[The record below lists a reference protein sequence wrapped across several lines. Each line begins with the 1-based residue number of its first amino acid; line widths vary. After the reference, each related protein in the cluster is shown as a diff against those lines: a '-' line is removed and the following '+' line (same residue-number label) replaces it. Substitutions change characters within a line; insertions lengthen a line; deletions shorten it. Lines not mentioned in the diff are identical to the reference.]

1 MSRQRN
7 VESLA
12 RARGHIT
19 RHNGSDESDESDEY
33 STPQTSPHAPA
44 AAVPRAAARRG
55 TVMGTTSDKKVNL
68 EALSP
73 ENKYYYDKRSAFL
86 TWYGNGGNDGSS
98 WNYVNMR
105 YNYAT
110 AQKPNITQVTSDSDC
125 IINKWH
131 VKIGDYVDRN
141 GKIYNYTVIETDG
154 KSIEHTVNNTTGEPI
169 ILVDILIND
178 GPAKRN
184 DPIYFFTDD
193 KEYYKR
199 YWIYEIQKL
208 ANYDDPFESI
218 IKSDKYSPLRENYGK
233 DLPDKDLTYNILLNI
248 TKEASSNKSEWENN
262 VDYKLANELVTEV
275 DNSRQ
280 SIKTKALKYMLQF
293 TNMKLD
299 PRNNLYTSD
308 IIDTEMITK
317 DNKHFI
323 AWSLKDIKISDPQNY
338 YSFFLN
344 LFNIQNVVTPEPI
357 EGRGGGKYEDDWH
370 AAGGNPLEIS
380 KNYKQYYNQMFCPRI
395 LGKEELFILIQS
407 FLIKNYNVIEYFADI
422 DVLLRWTN
430 SIKNE
435 SDQLKRVF
443 SFNIRPQQQELKD
456 SFKKSMV
463 DSIIKELMKG
473 VLLDDAKNSIDRNTT
488 ALKDIYS
495 NIDETMKKLNELKNE
510 PRKKETLDQQ
520 NEFDELPMA
529 EDETPRTGTAGR
541 ALTAAEVMESQI
553 KKQSVVEKMTDMLET
568 AKSNA
573 AAFTDYLT
581 GSLEKKR
588 IEMLNNE
595 LIELSKQ
602 KDQNIN
608 EIKGELQKLVTVIN
622 DLGLNVR
629 NIPRTENLNDS
640 QEINSFNMRMQE
652 FINTLKN
659 YDLASISLEQT
670 KEENFIKEKIVD
682 PIVKL
687 LLDEEKNSNLNYMYE
702 LCDNNTV
709 YIKTFLTIILQFNN
723 VTVIDFTN
731 IFKDALTARRK
742 STFLNTFYYILGT
755 ICNLYP
761 KISEEFKGNPKY
773 LENKLTDIYGGY
785 CYANKLFIPNDSYR
799 KIEEYRAFNNT
810 VKLDARQCIAVN
822 RFTKFKNPQ
831 DKACFLFHGVGTG
844 KTITSTSIA
853 LGHLKEEHKKQENP
867 LRILVVA
874 PQGIFR
880 ASFMGD
886 AAQMGIYCHN
896 LYSYY
901 AIPAGGFNDEEEEDE
916 YKRYITAIQT
926 KTSEFKKQAEQYSKQ
941 ILDQVKTG
949 VNGAVGAVAGAVGN
963 VASAAT
969 SAQQAAM
976 AGFNNP
982 TELFGGGAGSS
993 PLKPSEFKEENIV
1006 EVERT
1011 IGTINLGNEKYYVE
1025 FIGLDYNALFSKY
1038 GSSILNELDFDILI
1052 CDEAHRLV
1060 TNSLKPYDNY
1070 VKYDLDCKTKQPI
1083 TVETG
1088 IDDTNLINQMI
1099 PYLPVFLQ
1107 LILKAF
1113 VPSQEELMMIIK
1125 SISMNQSA
1133 FMAIKNDINSVIHM
1147 VNFIN
1152 SIMSVLSFDIT
1163 KPMVLYNSLL
1173 TVLNGHNQNNA
1184 SNGITP
1190 DQKALLL
1197 FSVKKM
1203 CLHYNVLNAAARA
1216 TPMLFASTAVIRG
1229 LAGMTI
1235 NNVMFQSVMNLINF
1249 YNGIDLGGLIKNL
1262 ILMSEEILHNGKL
1275 YGNAITDERFIKI
1288 FDKSKEGATEPS
1300 LKQAIFLTGTPFQK
1314 SNNDIIDII
1323 WFLNNPRVNKSNLD
1337 KFCADV
1343 LYAGGNAAFK
1353 PLEKPG
1359 SWKTTKDYNVWFA
1372 SMGFDLVSSIG
1383 SMTTKGSTEPGFNS
1397 QDDRNS
1403 NESLIVN
1410 IGKRYLE
1417 NTTNIKVEDAATYYN
1432 IVNNN
1437 LTDFIGNHSK
1447 NYSTNPLLARGLE
1460 MTLGSNIS
1468 LLLTSMY
1475 SNPGGVSR
1483 TPIGINGNPIE
1494 QMSKTLYG
1502 ELYNAAIERFIGK
1515 SSGEAGSQPL
1525 ANMVT
1530 NALTESI
1537 GKFGATADK
1546 IGTVAET
1553 VSGFNWGDMA
1563 ANALQTT
1570 TGSMQ
1575 LSCTCVPT
1583 NPLAAIRGTTTAMAG
1598 GAGEEDDK
1606 ILSVLNASAKANK
1619 YLFLA
1624 VNDVFNKILKDAGG
1638 KIDLMTVI
1646 HSTLAAL
1653 YSLLVS
1659 IPEMTAELIRSIINI
1674 ASFTIMGI
1682 LEYSFGINSDNV
1694 IKHSSPYISIYN
1706 YDYNQIP
1713 IDENDFY
1720 VKNVKSKSSINEVVN
1735 CNGDTFAFPEKHI
1748 DQILIPYTSE
1758 QLAILNNSFY
1768 RNIKYSDDE
1777 LFILNSVVGIY
1788 DRGLFEYNKN
1798 QELEYSN
1805 TQKTLVIPS
1814 SNGIVTAPAETAL
1827 PPVPALPAVAPPA
1840 APEVPAAPAPAP
1852 AAALIP
1858 TNTDSNVQ
1866 NEIITTIKDGVIGLI
1881 NRITVPNFSS
1891 NDDTGTS
1898 EGDRYIKEITISLS
1912 ANYKNQLKDHYFKT
1926 LKSSNNDKYNNNSIK
1941 QVFKVKD
1948 KTQSCL
1954 QVNLK
1959 KIVDYAITNAAKLTI
1974 PVNIEASFSFN
1985 VRAFKSNASNFLS
1998 TKDTVIE
2005 LFNRVIPAIDKF
2017 KSKFN
2022 VEFGGVINR
2031 FEYVLKLLLV
2041 IKSGLIYDAHD
2052 KFYLH
2057 AHYVKRKIGNSV
2069 EYYHYLPVIY
2079 PPTQEVMYSFI
2090 SYLNKMGYEYLWMCD
2105 VAGKKPLDVEYKA
2118 GSKNTYKT
2126 YPNIFDE
2133 IDGSYSPNT
2142 NSRLA
2147 KEPICIII
2155 SPSHTEGFSFNYSPA
2170 LISLSLCRTSGDA
2183 EQVYG
2188 RVLRKYGDPSFEEKY
2203 CKKIYQL
2210 FGGVRAD
2217 CDNLVKYANKYGS
2230 FGQTFKT
2237 IYKDIENKKRDV
2249 NNALI
2254 DTLVLRDL
2262 SIGYKKTLKS
2272 ISSGLPTGF
2281 DSFIKDR
2288 IEPTISRYGQT
2299 TKAQRDLQLIIKE
2312 KMTEFF
2318 ATEDAQMTI
2327 LTSVND
2333 IANDYFNKLVEKESK
2348 TKTGNNVFIP
2358 YDIQMI
2364 DADMKQTG
2372 AFYCQPNLYN
2382 TILCELNT
2390 SGDGDETQSGYF
2402 AKPECERLLK
2412 IIESNPKH
2420 ESNRDEF
2427 IELNR
2432 VFMGIEEGSED
2443 FFNNMMLYDYLTVYK
2458 KLHGDKMTPEIIITI
2473 LREKTKFIN
2482 DNPQVLDLINE
2493 NYLLF
2498 LYNHWNFEYATI
2510 LSKYAQ
2516 QIKSV
2521 VANNKINDE
2530 TLNEIMYSFNRE
2542 VEKKLGATQKVKN
2555 NVGFV
2560 LSPYARNIHQL
2571 HKYIIPADD
2580 KFETLI
2586 ETPYEEISIEEFIG
2600 YLPVVSKIYN
2610 NLNAIWIR
2618 MGNIGQKLLNIEN
2631 AGNLI
2636 YYFGSY
2642 VYGLIKELDG
2652 QDSGVIKPTVSVL
2665 GKPVTLKQPN
2675 IFERKVLIESNDI
2688 INAIIDNDK
2697 AITILFPSQNFS
2709 DDERYLIKKLLR
2721 HIINFVKLIMD
2732 DSGKR
2737 VEYNIRGVIIK
2748 FADIGDFSV
2757 IRDIYERV
2765 SVKYNKLKNIG
2776 NELTIDN
2783 VINLFQT
2790 LTDEESTNLINDIIT
2805 EVTRLKQ
2812 QFKNVPTIAAFKN
2825 YHINPYIPKFIFNF
2839 KKYYDGI
2846 LSSFNRIMENDYS
2859 KKKEKTANDELIKL
2873 KKSLADKTKILDD
2886 LVMQSKAMED
2896 RIGLQTESS
2905 ADKLLNA
2912 YEQVK
2917 LAETAINTK
2926 EKNLLDAEKNT
2937 VAYKNYIELVNYF
2950 NGFVNRMYSTN
2961 LDKIYIFMTS
2971 KSGTSNSYN
2980 KIDNDIIKSL
2990 FENYLYNLPL
3000 LAITFQDSKTGFKEF
3015 YIHRFFEIN
3024 GLERPVLDIN
3034 IDGINSLTGKIYK
3047 NDDKI
3052 FDVQTTNRYVAIIIN
3067 GYNSLTS
3074 AANKAQDYV
3083 ANAYEIGGFIK
3094 DAAES
3099 GAKDS
3104 YATTL
3109 WRDTIAYDLI
3119 RNGQADIQKYN
3130 EILRNIPNKPTT
3142 GGTRRYRRT
3151 KNQRLKK
3158 SHITKRF
3165 KQNYSINERLY
3176 SKKKIRNKTKKH

>member
-1 MSRQRN
+1 MFSGLFRRN
-7 VESLA
+7 
-12 RARGHIT
+12 
-19 RHNGSDESDESDEY
+19 
-33 STPQTSPHAPA
+33 APA
-44 AAVPRAAARRG
+44 AEPTLAEAEAAPPLAAPAPG
-55 TVMGTTSDKKVNL
+55 IVVGTTSTENVEL
-68 EALSP
+68 ETLST
-73 ENKYYYDKRSAFL
+73 ENKYYYDKRSSLL
-86 TWYGNGGNDGSS
+86 TWYGNEMDDSSS

-105 YNYAT
+105 RDYNNNKY
-110 AQKPNITQVTSDSDC
+110 TSKNYIIDNKSNSDC

-131 VKIGDYVDRN
+131 VKIGDYVDN
-141 GKIYNYTVIETDG
+141 GGEIYTYTVIGSDG
-154 KSIEHTVNNTTGEPI
+154 KSTDETVKNSTGNPLI
-169 ILVDILIND
+169 IIDILVND
-178 GPAKRN
+178 GPAKQN
-184 DPIYFFTDD
+184 DLIYVSTSD
-193 KEYYKR
+193 KEYYKS
-199 YWIYEIQKL
+199 YWIYKIQEL
-208 ANYDDPFESI
+208 AKDEDPFKSI
-218 IKSDKYSPLRENYGK
+218 IENEKYRLLLEKYGK
-233 DLPDKDLTYNILLNI
+233 DSPKKDLTYNILLNI
-248 TKEASSNKSEWENN
+248 TKEAKNKSDWERN
-262 VDYKLANELVTEV
+262 VDYKLANDLVTEV
-275 DNSRQ
+275 DNLRQ
-280 SIKTKALKYMLQF
+280 SIKTKALKYTLQF

-299 PRNNLYTSD
+299 PTNNLYTSD
-308 IIDTEMITK
+308 IINKKMIA
-317 DNKHFI
+317 DNNKHFI
-323 AWSLKDIKISDPQNY
+323 AWSLKDIQISDAQNY

-344 LFNIQNVVTPEPI
+344 LFNIKIGVAPKDQAALAM
-357 EGRGGGKYEDDWH
+357 GLDGGGKYEDDWH
-370 AAGGNPLEIS
+370 AAGGKPLEIS
-380 KNYKQYYNQMFCPRI
+380 KNYKPYYNQMFCPRI

-407 FLIKNYNVIEYFADI
+407 FLIKNYNVMEYFTDKT
-422 DVLLRWTN
+422 VLLNWTN

-435 SDQLKRVF
+435 SDQLKQVF
-443 SFNIRPQQQELKD
+443 EFNIRTETQLNKD

-463 DSIIKELMKG
+463 ESIIKELMKG
-473 VLLDDAKNSIDRNTT
+473 LLIGDTYKNIDRNTK
-488 ALKDIYS
+488 ALIDIYS
-495 NIDETMKKLNELKNE
+495 KIDETGKELNELIGDNDNPLEKV
-510 PRKKETLDQQ
+510 
-520 NEFDELPMA
+520 
-529 EDETPRTGTAGR
+529 ETPRTGTAGR
-541 ALTAAEVMESQI
+541 ALTAAKVTESQI
-553 KKQSVVEKMTDMLET
+553 KNQGVVEKMTDMLET
-568 AKSNA
+568 AQSNA
-573 AAFTDYLT
+573 ASFADYFT
-581 GSLEKKR
+581 GSLKHKR
-588 IEMLNNE
+588 IEILKNE
-595 LIELSKQ
+595 LTELSKQ
-602 KDQNIN
+602 KRQNIN

-622 DLGLNVR
+622 DLGLNVQ
-629 NIPRTENLNDS
+629 NIPQTENLNKS
-640 QEINSFNMRMQE
+640 EEINSFNELMKA
-652 FINTLKN
+652 FINKLNT
-659 YDLASISLEQT
+659 YDLSTISLNPK
-670 KEENFIKEKIVD
+670 KEAIFIKEKIVD

-731 IFKDALTARRK
+731 IFEDALTARRK
-742 STFLNTFYYILGT
+742 STFLNIFYYILGT

-761 KISEEFKGNPKY
+761 EISEEFKGNPKY
-773 LENKLTDIYGGY
+773 LENKLPDIYGGY

-853 LGHLKEEHKKQENP
+853 LGHLKQEHKKPETP
-867 LRILVVA
+867 LRILVIA

-901 AIPAGGFNDEEEEDE
+901 AIPAGGFNDEEEEDA
-916 YKRYITAIQT
+916 YKDYINAIQT
-926 KTSEFKKQAEQYSKQ
+926 KTSEFKKQAEQYSQQ
-941 ILDQVKTG
+941 ILEQGKTVVKR
-949 VNGAVGAVAGAVGN
+949 AVGLATNAQRI
-963 VASAAT
+963 ASNAAT
-969 SAQQAAM
+969 STQEIASNAATSTQEA
-976 AGFNNP
+976 AGNSFADIKGAANGYNNVLKP
-982 TELFGGGAGSS
+982 FLGGAGSS
-993 PLKPSEFKEENIV
+993 PLKPSEFKQENIV

-1011 IGTINLGNEKYYVE
+1011 IGTINLGKEKYYVE

-1060 TNSLKPYDNY
+1060 TNSLKPYDEY
-1070 VKYDLDCKTKQPI
+1070 LKYDLDCKTKQSI
-1083 TVETG
+1083 AVESA
-1088 IDDTNLINQMI
+1088 IDDANLINQMI

-1152 SIMSVLSFDIT
+1152 SIMSVLSFDVT

-1216 TPMLFASTAVIRG
+1216 TPMLFASTAAIRG

-1288 FDKSKEGATEPS
+1288 FDKSKEGVTEPS

-1323 WFLNNPRVNKSNLD
+1323 WFLNNPRVNNSNLD

-1383 SMTTKGSTEPGFNS
+1383 SMTTKGSTEPGFNA

-1447 NYSTNPLLARGLE
+1447 NYSANPLLARGLE

-1483 TPIGINGNPIE
+1483 NPIGISGNPIE

-1546 IGTVAET
+1546 IGTAAET
-1553 VSGFNWGDMA
+1553 VSSVGLGDIA

-1570 TGSMQ
+1570 TGSVQ
-1575 LSCTCVPT
+1575 LSCTCVST
-1583 NPLAAIRGTTTAMAG
+1583 NPINAIRSAMKG

-1606 ILSVLNASAKANK
+1606 ILNVLNASAKANK

-1720 VKNVKSKSSINEVVN
+1720 VKNVKSRSSINVLVN
-1735 CNGDTFAFPEKHI
+1735 CSGDTFAFPEKQI

-1788 DRGLFEYNKN
+1788 DRGLFEYNEK
-1798 QELEYSN
+1798 QELEYS
-1805 TQKTLVIPS
+1805 KTRKSVVIPS
-1814 SNGIVTAPAETAL
+1814 SDGNGPPSAPTQEAAAVL
-1827 PPVPALPAVAPPA
+1827 PAPPA
-1840 APEVPAAPAPAP
+1840 APAAVAVAPPEPPPIEEPAPAP
-1852 AAALIP
+1852 AAPIP
-1858 TNTDSNVQ
+1858 TNTDSNFQ
-1866 NEIITTIKDGVIGLI
+1866 NEILTTIKDGVIGLI
-1881 NRITVPNFSS
+1881 NSITVPNFSS

-1912 ANYKNQLKDHYFKT
+1912 SNYKNQLKDHYFIT

-1941 QVFKVKD
+1941 QVFKAKD
-1948 KTQSCL
+1948 KKQSCL

-1959 KIVDYAITNAAKLTI
+1959 KVDDYQLTNDAKLTI

-1985 VRAFKSNASNFLS
+1985 VRAFKSNTTNFLS

-2005 LFNRVIPAIDKF
+2005 LFNRVTPAINTF
-2017 KSKFN
+2017 KTKFN

-2057 AHYVKRKIGNSV
+2057 AHYVKRKIGNAV

-2126 YPNIFDE
+2126 YPNIFNE
-2133 IDGSYSPNT
+2133 IDESYSCKPS
-2142 NSRLA
+2142 SRLA

-2203 CKKIYQL
+2203 FKKIYQL

-2237 IYKDIENKKRDV
+2237 IYKDIENKKRDI

-2288 IEPTISRYGQT
+2288 IDPTISRYGQT

-2327 LTSVND
+2327 LTTVND

-2348 TKTGNNVFIP
+2348 TKTSDNVFIP

-2364 DADMKQTG
+2364 DADMKQSD
-2372 AFYCQPNLYN
+2372 AIYCQPNLYN
-2382 TILCELNT
+2382 TILCELKT
-2390 SGDGDETQSGYF
+2390 SGDGDETPSNYF
-2402 AKPECERLLK
+2402 DKNECKKLLQ

-2420 ESNRDEF
+2420 ETNRDEF

-2432 VFMGIEEGSED
+2432 AFMGITENSED

-2458 KLHGDKMTPEIIITI
+2458 KLHGQGMTPEIIIKI

-2516 QIKSV
+2516 QIRPGG
-2521 VANNKINDE
+2521 ATNQIADE
-2530 TLNEIMYSFNRE
+2530 TLNEIIYSFNRE
-2542 VEKKLGATQKVKN
+2542 VEKKLGVTKQVKN

-2571 HKYIIPADD
+2571 HKYINPADETF
-2580 KFETLI
+2580 KTLI
-2586 ETPYEEISIEEFIG
+2586 ETPYEEMSIEEFIG

-2610 NLNAIWIR
+2610 NLNVIWTR
-2618 MGNIGQKLLNIEN
+2618 MGNIGQKLFNIEN

-2642 VYGLIKELDG
+2642 VYGLIQEIDG
-2652 QDSGVIKPTVSVL
+2652 EDSGVIKTTVSVL

-2688 INAIIDNDK
+2688 ITAIIDNDK

-2732 DSGKR
+2732 DSDKP
-2737 VEYNIRGVIIK
+2737 VEYNKMGVVIK

-2776 NELTIDN
+2776 NDLTMEN

-2790 LTDEESTNLINDIIT
+2790 LTDEENTNLINDIIT

-2812 QFKNVPTIAAFKN
+2812 QFKNVPTIPAFKN

-2846 LSSFNRIMENDYS
+2846 LSSFNRIMENDYN
-2859 KKKEKTANDELIKL
+2859 KKKEKTANDELNAL

-2905 ADKLLNA
+2905 ADNLLIA
-2912 YEQVK
+2912 YEHVK

-2926 EKNLLDAEKNT
+2926 EKNLLDAEKNNP
-2937 VAYKNYIELVNYF
+2937 AYKNYIELVNYF
-2950 NGFVNRMYSTN
+2950 NGFINRMYSTN
-2961 LDKIYIFMTS
+2961 LDKIYIFMTG
-2971 KSGTSNSYN
+2971 KNENTSPYN
-2980 KIDNDIIKSL
+2980 QIDNNNIKPL

-3000 LAITFQDSKTGFKEF
+3000 LAITFPDSKPGFKEF

-3024 GLERPVLDIN
+3024 GLERPVLDIE
-3034 IDGINSLTGKIYK
+3034 IDRINRLTGQIYK

-3052 FDVQTTNRYVAIIIN
+3052 FDVQTTTRYFASIIIN

-3074 AANKAQDYV
+3074 KSNKAQDYV
-3083 ANAYEIGGFIK
+3083 ANAYEILRFIK
-3094 DAAES
+3094 DATES
-3099 GAKDS
+3099 GAKDD
-3104 YATTL
+3104 YASTL
-3109 WRDTIAYDLI
+3109 WRDTITYDLI

-3130 EILRNIPNKPTT
+3130 EILRNIPKQKPT